1 MLSLLSQPLSTTAKL
16 LRCDPQ
22 RVNASTMASVL
33 GISSQSNASRNKAVR
48 DKAKEIL
55 CIGQDFTPENLDE
68 PEYPENPYDV
78 FALGRFFE
86 PIARTFF
93 MKNFSGAKCWKQPN
107 RICAMPP
114 LPMACSPDLLGEEE
128 EYNVATDTD
137 DMYVFGVEIK
147 VPAFRSLP
155 QHRQEI
161 YPEHIAQCLHSL
173 FCCPGI
179 EKWVLFYYDRFE
191 PKKSVYYD
199 IYIRPSQYEFL
210 LLDWTKECF
219 KFLQDAQSA
228 TSQVASELENSCTP
242 SSNPSGKK
250 RKQRALVSKPVPLEV
265 KQYWIKRIRDEA
277 VIILG
282 PFRFISKSI
291 AQCLPAKMPAQI
303 PSGTRSVSSP
313 SLHQRVDQE
322 PSSHISVAS
331 TMQPVEY
338 LVHC

>member
-1 MLSLLSQPLSTTAKL
+1 MLSLLSKPLSTTAKL
-16 LRCDPQ
+16 LRCDPE
-22 RVNASTMASVL
+22 RVNSSTMASVL

-48 DKAKEIL
+48 NKAEEIL
-55 CIGQDFTPENLDE
+55 CINQDFTPENLEE
-68 PEYPENPYDV
+68 PEYPDNPYDV

-86 PIARTFF
+86 PIARKFF
-93 MKNFSGAKCWKQPN
+93 MKHYDQVRCWKQPN

-114 LPMACSPDLLGEEE
+114 LPMACSPDLMGEYDLMDGDE
-128 EYNVATDTD
+128 TD
-137 DMYVFGVEIK
+137 VFGVEIK

-161 YPEHIAQCLHSL
+161 YPEHIAQCIHSI

-179 EKWVLFYYDRFE
+179 DKWLLFYYDRFE
-191 PKKSVYYD
+191 PKNSVQYA
-199 IYIRPSQYEFL
+199 IMIKPSQYEHL

-228 TSQVASELENSCTP
+228 TRLVAAELENSCTP
-242 SSNPSGKK
+242 SSNPKK
-250 RKQRALVSKPVPLEV
+250 RKQKALVSKPVPLEL

-282 PFRFISKSI
+282 PFRFTSKCI
-291 AQCLPAKMPAQI
+291 AQCLPAKTPVQI
-303 PSGTRSVSSP
+303 PSGSHSVSSL
-313 SLHQRVDQE
+313 SAHQRVDPV
-322 PSSHISVAS
+322 PSSHISVVS
-331 TMQPVEY
+331 TMLLAIC